1 MLPKQPPR
9 DGQPGFLYLPPYR
22 VYGISV
28 AGEHT
33 TITIPEFDVSFDMGL
48 CTKASLS
55 TPLIALTHTHMDHV
69 GALPYWFSQRHF
81 QKLEG
86 GRVVCHPDVVEPLRS
101 MLSSW
106 VAVEKQK
113 TPFQIDGIAPGT
125 SIPLRQ
131 GIELHAIET
140 RHTCPSLGFS
150 IIENR
155 RKLKAEYQDLPQSRL
170 REIRGDGEEI
180 TYNTR
185 IPIVSYTGD
194 TIRTDALEREEFVK
208 SKIVICECTFLDED
222 HRGRAQVGRH
232 LHLDDVADLLKIWE
246 AEHVVLVH
254 MSRRTMVSE
263 ARDRLKELGV
273 DADRVHILMDHR
285 ANRRRYENQKSEAEN
300 RLGVNAEE
308 TESSETPQS

>member
-22 VYGISV
+22 VHGISI

-33 TITIPEFDVSFDMGL
+33 TITIPEFDLTFDMGL

-55 TPLIALTHTHMDHV
+55 TPLVALSHTHMDHV
-69 GALPYWFSQRHF
+69 AALPYWFSQRHF

-106 VAVEKQK
+106 VPVERQR
-113 TPFQIDGIAPGT
+113 TPFQVDGIEPGQ

-131 GIELHAIET
+131 GIELHAMET

-155 RKLKAEYQDLPQSRL
+155 RKLKSEFQDLPQSRL
-170 REIRGDGEEI
+170 REIRATGEDI
-180 TYNTR
+180 TYTTR
-185 IPIVSYTGD
+185 IPLVSYTGD
-194 TIRTDALEREEFVK
+194 TIRTDALEQEEFVK
-208 SKIVICECTFLDED
+208 SKLVICECTFLDPD
-222 HRGRAQVGRH
+222 HRGRANVGRH
-232 LHLDDVADLLKIWE
+232 LHLDDIAELLNVWE
-246 AEHVVLVH
+246 AEHVVLIH

-273 DADRVHILMDHR
+273 DGERVHILMDHR
-285 ANRRRYENQKSEAEN
+285 ANRKRYETQKAEA
-300 RLGVNAEE
+300 LQGADVNAENTGTSAE
-308 TESSETPQS
+308 